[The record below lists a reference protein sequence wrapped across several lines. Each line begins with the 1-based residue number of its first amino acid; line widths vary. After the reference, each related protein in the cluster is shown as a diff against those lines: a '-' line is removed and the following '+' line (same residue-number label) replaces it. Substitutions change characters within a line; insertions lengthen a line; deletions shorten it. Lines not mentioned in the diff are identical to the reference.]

1 MEEKSMKKIS
11 RFAIAITLC
20 IVLFAGAASAQQVP
34 AQGALDELVKMYSAA
49 WNEPDAQHRRDLL
62 EKVWASGGTY
72 TDPQSHVEGREALVE
87 HIGRF
92 LKNSPGARII
102 QSSHADFHHGMLRF
116 TWKFVGGDGKTL
128 MEGIDFG
135 VVGPD
140 GKLQRIVGFFGPI
153 KPL

>member
-1 MEEKSMKKIS
+1 MKEKSMKKIS
-11 RFAIAITLC
+11 RFAIALTLC
-20 IVLFAGAASAQQVP
+20 MALFAGTASAQQVP
-34 AQGALDELVKMYSAA
+34 SQGALDELVKMYSAA
-49 WNEPDAQHRRDLL
+49 WNEPDAQHRRELL

-102 QSSHADFHHGMLRF
+102 QSSHADFHHGMFRF

-128 MEGIDFG
+128 IEGIDFG
-135 VVGPD
+135 VLGPD

>member
-1 MEEKSMKKIS
+1 MKKHS
-11 RFAIAITLC
+11 SFS
-20 IVLFAGAASAQQVP
+20 IVLILFIAFCAGSASAQQPP
-34 AQGALDELVKMYSAA
+34 AQDALDELVKAYCAA
-49 WNEPDAQHRRDLL
+49 WNEPDTQHRRDLL
-62 EKVWASGGTY
+62 EKVWSPAGTY

-102 QSSHADFHHGMLRF
+102 QSSHADFHHGMFRF
-116 TWKFVGGDGKTL
+116 AWKFVSGDGKTV

-135 VVGPD
+135 TLGPD

>member
-34 AQGALDELVKMYSAA
+34 AQGALDELVKVYSAA

-62 EKVWASGGTY
+62 EKVWASGVTY

-102 QSSHADFHHGMLRF
+102 QSSHADFHHGM
-116 TWKFVGGDGKTL
+116 
-128 MEGIDFG
+128 
-135 VVGPD
+135 
-140 GKLQRIVGFFGPI
+140 
-153 KPL
+153 

>member
-11 RFAIAITLC
+11 RLAIAITVCMTLL
-20 IVLFAGAASAQQVP
+20 VGTPSAQQVP
-34 AQGALDELVKMYSAA
+34 SQGALDELVKTYSAA
-49 WNEPDAQHRRDLL
+49 WNEPDAQHRRELL

-102 QSSHADFHHGMLRF
+102 QSSHADFHHGMFRF

-128 MEGIDFG
+128 IEGIDFG
-135 VVGPD
+135 VLGPD

>member
-11 RFAIAITLC
+11 RFAMALTLC
-20 IVLFAGAASAQQVP
+20 MALFAGTASAQQVP
-34 AQGALDELVKMYSAA
+34 SQGVLDELVKMYSAA
-49 WNEPDAQHRRDLL
+49 WNEPDAQHRRELL

-102 QSSHADFHHGMLRF
+102 QSSHADFHHGMFRF

-135 VVGPD
+135 VLGPD

>member
-1 MEEKSMKKIS
+1 MKEKSMKKIS
-11 RFAIAITLC
+11 RFAIALTLC
-20 IVLFAGAASAQQVP
+20 MALFAGTASAQQAP
-34 AQGALDELVKMYSAA
+34 SQGALDELVKMYSAA
-49 WNEPDAQHRRDLL
+49 WNEPDAQHRRELL

-102 QSSHADFHHGMLRF
+102 QSSHADFHHGMFRF

-128 MEGIDFG
+128 IEGIDFG
-135 VVGPD
+135 VLGPD

>member
-1 MEEKSMKKIS
+1 MEEKSMKMIS
-11 RFAIAITLC
+11 RFSIALTLC
-20 IVLFAGAASAQQVP
+20 MAMLAGPASAQQVP
-34 AQGALDELVKMYSAA
+34 SQGALDELVKKYCAA
-49 WNEPDAQHRRDLL
+49 WNEPDAQHRRELL
-62 EKVWASGGTY
+62 EKVWASEGTY

-102 QSSHADFHHGMLRF
+102 QSSHADFHHGMFRF
-116 TWKFVGGDGKTL
+116 AWKFVGGDGKTV

-135 VVGPD
+135 TLGPD

>member
-1 MEEKSMKKIS
+1 MKKIS
-11 RFAIAITLC
+11 RFATAITLC
-20 IVLFAGAASAQQVP
+20 MALFAGTASAQQVP
-34 AQGALDELVKMYSAA
+34 SQGALDELVKMYSAA
-49 WNEPDAQHRRDLL
+49 WNEPDAQHRRELL

-102 QSSHADFHHGMLRF
+102 QSSHADFHHGMFRF

-128 MEGIDFG
+128 IEGIDFG
-135 VVGPD
+135 VLGPD

>member
-1 MEEKSMKKIS
+1 MEEKSMNKIS
-11 RFAIAITLC
+11 RFAIALTLC
-20 IVLFAGAASAQQVP
+20 MALFAWTASAQQVP
-34 AQGALDELVKMYSAA
+34 SQGALDEIVKMYSAA
-49 WNEPDAQHRRDLL
+49 WNEPDAQHRRELL

-102 QSSHADFHHGMLRF
+102 PSSQADFHHGMFRF

-135 VVGPD
+135 VLGTD

>member
-11 RFAIAITLC
+11 RFAIALTLC
-20 IVLFAGAASAQQVP
+20 MALFAGTASAQQAP
-34 AQGALDELVKMYSAA
+34 SQGALDELVKIYSAA
-49 WNEPDAQHRRDLL
+49 WNEPDAQHRRELL

-102 QSSHADFHHGMLRF
+102 QSSHADFHHGMFRF

-128 MEGIDFG
+128 IEGIDFG
-135 VVGPD
+135 VLGPD

>member
-1 MEEKSMKKIS
+1 MKKITS
-11 RFAIAITLC
+11 CLILLFTA
-20 IVLFAGAASAQQVP
+20 LFAGSASAQQVP
-34 AQGALDELVKMYSAA
+34 SQGALDDLVKGYSAA
-49 WNEPDAQHRRDLL
+49 WNEPDAQHRRELL
-62 EKVWASGGTY
+62 EKVWASEGTY

-102 QSSHADFHHGMLRF
+102 QSSRADYHHGMFRF
-116 TWKFVGGDGKTL
+116 TWKFIGGDGKTV

-135 VVGPD
+135 AVGAD
-140 GKLQRIVGFFGPI
+140 GRLQRIVGFFGPI

>member
-1 MEEKSMKKIS
+1 MKKTGS
-11 RFAIAITLC
+11 FT
-20 IVLFAGAASAQQVP
+20 IVFILFMELFAVAASAQQAP
-34 AQGALDELVKMYSAA
+34 SQDALEDLVKVYCAA
-49 WNEPDAQHRRDLL
+49 WNEPDAQRRRELL
-62 EKVWASGGTY
+62 EKVWGSEGTY

-102 QSSHADFHHGMLRF
+102 QSSRADFHHGMFRF
-116 TWKFVGGDGKTL
+116 AWKFVGGDGKTV
-128 MEGIDFG
+128 MEGTDFG
-135 VVGPD
+135 ALGPD

>member
-1 MEEKSMKKIS
+1 MKKKSMKKIS
-11 RFAIAITLC
+11 RFAIALTLC
-20 IVLFAGAASAQQVP
+20 MALFAGTASAQQAP
-34 AQGALDELVKMYSAA
+34 SQGALDELVKMYSAA
-49 WNEPDAQHRRDLL
+49 WNEPDAQHRRELL

-102 QSSHADFHHGMLRF
+102 QSSHADFHHGMFRF

-128 MEGIDFG
+128 IEGIDFG
-135 VVGPD
+135 VLGPD

>member
-11 RFAIAITLC
+11 RFAIAITLSMA
-20 IVLFAGAASAQQVP
+20 LFAGTASAQQVP
-34 AQGALDELVKMYSAA
+34 SQGALDELVKMYGAA
-49 WNEPDAQHRRDLL
+49 WNEPDAQHRRELL

-87 HIGRF
+87 HIGKF

-102 QSSHADFHHGMLRF
+102 QSSHADFHHGMFRF

-135 VVGPD
+135 VLGPD